1 MAPLS
6 FSVLS
11 ILALLEVVNSFHQIR
26 FSNFM
31 NPLLSPYKLSAV
43 PAALNFADDFVDCI
57 SEGKS
62 ATLARPVKRVVSMSE
77 EKSINFADDAVE
89 CVSSSGRSL
98 SVSSA
103 TVDDLQEDVPKRS
116 NELLASLQKTS
127 ARLLGELKTFSQR
140 YVTLSASEENLLFL
154 CDEID
159 RLDRESKDQPL
170 LLPSLMRWKRYQLLT
185 ALLSSD
191 VTHYQHIVT
200 TRLLPRQPPI
210 PRSEFPNLQ
219 NIPLVITSSRSSGS
233 FEVESKV
240 TSGGEE
246 VLVRDCALPKVIYQE
261 NALDKFLLG
270 LFRKFVQEEI
280 GYQSSEPGIRGL
292 LDEAT
297 SVKLSARGNEND
309 SAFQHA
315 FVKRV
320 LGKLLTPV
328 LPPFYRLFMAGL
340 VPSRDRG
347 DPVWLEKTTSWLRQQ
362 LPETWQEKITPGK
375 QLGPFFYAPFL
386 TSVVTPPLMSFLL
399 GPCRPNRRLDGQRG
413 GMIVEKCKFLQESN
427 CKGLC
432 LHQCKIPAQQ
442 YFKDELG
449 VDLTVK
455 PNFITQECQ
464 WSWGEMP
471 LPHDVDSDFPKGCVS
486 GCQTRKTQ
494 QMMKQTQSSSPTPAS
509 TPLSC

>member
-6 FSVLS
+6 FSVLAL
-11 ILALLEVVNSFHQIR
+11 LALLEVVNSFHQIR

-31 NPLLSPYKLSAV
+31 KSLLSPYKLSAVV

-57 SEGKS
+57 SEGKP
-62 ATLARPVKRVVSMSE
+62 ATFARPVERVVSLSE

-89 CVSSSGRSL
+89 CVSSSGGSL
-98 SVSSA
+98 SASSA
-103 TVDDLQEDVPKRS
+103 TLDDLQEDGPKRS

-127 ARLLGELKTFSQR
+127 ARLLGELRTFSQR
-140 YVTLSASEENLLFL
+140 YVTLSASEEHLLFL

-219 NIPLVITSSRSSGS
+219 NIPLAVTSSRSSGS
-233 FEVESKV
+233 FEVETGV
-240 TSGGEE
+240 LTSGGEE
-246 VLVRDCALPKVIYQE
+246 VLVRDCALPKVVYQE
-261 NALDKFLLG
+261 NVLDKFLLG

-297 SVKLSARGNEND
+297 SVKLSVRGNEND

-347 DPVWLEKTTSWLRQQ
+347 DPVWLEKATSWLRQR

-413 GMIVEKCKFLQESN
+413 GMIVEKCKFLQVR
-427 CKGLC
+427 
-432 LHQCKIPAQQ
+432 H
-442 YFKDELG
+442 
-449 VDLTVK
+449 
-455 PNFITQECQ
+455 
-464 WSWGEMP
+464 
-471 LPHDVDSDFPKGCVS
+471 
-486 GCQTRKTQ
+486 
-494 QMMKQTQSSSPTPAS
+494 
-509 TPLSC
+509 